1 MTGERT
7 AKHWT
12 ALDSNVIRCELCPH
26 HCSISDGKRGICG
39 IRVNRNGKLVA
50 AAYGIY
56 PALHL
61 DPIEKKPLNHF
72 MPSSS
77 ILSLG
82 SIGCN
87 LKCLHCQNWSL
98 SRERP
103 EGMEGYY
110 LPPELVVEKALS
122 RGSIGIA
129 FTYNEPTINFEY
141 IMDTAPSLRKKGAKV
156 VHVTN
161 GHLEAGP
168 WKELMEHTDGANI
181 DVKGFTEEFYRS
193 VTGGYLKP
201 VLENVKISVDMG
213 VHVEI
218 AYLVIP
224 GHNDDETQVDG
235 FLGWVLEKLG
245 PDVPLHFNRFHP
257 DHRMMDVPATPRET
271 LEWMRKRALE
281 SGIHH
286 VYIGNMGGAGYN
298 DTICPSCSR
307 KVISRDLFISSRKG
321 LKDGKCAHCGTKIPG
336 VWA

>member
-1 MTGERT
+1 MKKDIS

-12 ALDSNVIRCELCPH
+12 ATAGDIVRCELCPH
-26 HCSISDGKRGICG
+26 HCLIGEGKSGLCG
-39 IRVNRNGKLVA
+39 IRTNRSGKLVA
-50 AAYGIY
+50 AAYGLY
-56 PALHL
+56 PAVHL

-72 MPSSS
+72 MPGSQ

-82 SIGCN
+82 SVGCN
-87 LKCLHCQNWSL
+87 MTCLHCQNWSL

-103 EGMEGYY
+103 EGMENYY
-110 LPPELVVEKALS
+110 IPPDLLVRKALS
-122 RGSIGIA
+122 RGSIGVA

-161 GHLEAGP
+161 GHLEKGP

-181 DVKGFTEEFYRS
+181 DVKGFTEEFYRK

-201 VLENVKISVDMG
+201 VLDNVKISFDLG

-224 GHNDDETQVDG
+224 RYNDDPGQIDG
-235 FLGWVLEKLG
+235 FIGWVLDELDA
-245 PDVPLHFNRFHP
+245 DVPLHFNRFHP
-257 DHRMMDVPATPRET
+257 DHRMTDVPATPRET
-271 LEWMRKRALE
+271 LESIRSSALE
-281 SGIHH
+281 LGVHH
-286 VYIGNMGGAGYN
+286 VFIGNLGGSYN
-298 DTICPSCSR
+298 DTVCPSCR
-307 KVISRDLFISSRKG
+307 GTVISRNPLLSNRKG